1 MHSNSIVAYAEE
13 ESALSRRAQVV
24 LDLFKS
30 SPCALTD
37 REVMFRLGFV
47 EPNAVRPRITELVQ
61 LGYLQE
67 RGKTKCAITGKQVR
81 KVSLPEGTPVQ
92 LELFG

>member
-1 MHSNSIVAYAEE
+1 MHNNSLAAYAEE
-13 ESALSRRAQVV
+13 ESSLSRRAQVV
-24 LDLFKS
+24 LDMFRS

-37 REVMFRLGFV
+37 REVMFRLGFI

-67 RGKTKCAITGKQVR
+67 RGKTKCAVTGKQVR
-81 KVSLPEGTPVQ
+81 RVSLPDGTPVQ
-92 LELFG
+92 MELFG